1 MARVY
6 TIGTKTHAVQRSF
19 QAWRAIIVLEC
30 LFQNQITA
38 LQFFVNLMKLAFLK
52 ALANTKDFIEN
63 TELNKRHS
71 GLVAALE

>member
-1 MARVY
+1 M
-6 TIGTKTHAVQRSF
+6 
-19 QAWRAIIVLEC
+19 LEC